1 MHFAACQYNSEHEME
16 QAAAGSPSLEYHAWH
31 ATTVLKQA
39 QPSVLCTPDG
49 PKEMTKPFP
58 THKGVLFAFFILN
71 EKSTISSNMRH

>member
-1 MHFAACQYNSEHEME
+1 ME
-16 QAAAGSPSLEYHAWH
+16 QADAGSPSLEYHAWH

-39 QPSVLCTPDG
+39 QPSVLCAPDG

-58 THKGVLFAFFILN
+58 IHKGFLFAFFILN